1 MADLTTGMPNI
12 FTMPSNGNNNDMGMG
27 AITPLIL
34 GAALF
39 GGKGGLFGNNNGDA
53 AAAAAVAHGATVNE
67 VQGIVNGINTIQDIG
82 AVRREIADVNKEVW
96 KAEGDLQ
103 TAITASTGSLA
114 NDVLQSQIASMQGQA
129 NIINAIDS
137 HANDISSQVAANA
150 ALNSTQFA
158 ATAAASAAQFA
169 VTNAAV
175 ASAASAAA
183 VASKDA
189 VIDGLRNT
197 QIITATVVADGNVTR
212 AAIAD
217 LKDSLP
223 NARELDLQR
232 QVGVL
237 QGEVFKSQTLDGVR
251 SGNIEVTTNV
261 NQNNLQQQQQQQFQ
275 YQNGVLAQIL
285 AHSITQTATA
295 SNMNILGTQA
305 GIAQTPVNVAR

>member
-1 MADLTTGMPNI
+1 MADMTVPNI
-12 FTMPSNGNNNDMGMG
+12 FTVPQTGNGNDMGMG

-39 GGKGGLFGNNNGDA
+39 GGRGGLFGNNNDG
-53 AAAAAVAHGATVNE
+53 AAAAAVATRGATVDE

-82 AVRREIADVNKEVW
+82 SVRREIGGLSKEVW
-96 KAEGDLQ
+96 QAEGDLQ
-103 TAITASTGSLA
+103 AAVSASGTAIQNQVSQT
-114 NDVLQSQIASMQGQA
+114 QIAQMQGQA

-137 HANDISSQVAANA
+137 HANDLSTQIAAYANTT
-150 ALNSTQFA
+150 NTQFA
-158 ATAAASAAQFA
+158 ATNAAIAAA
-169 VTNAAV
+169 
-175 ASAASAAA
+175 AAA
-183 VASKDA
+183 AALAAKDG

-197 QIITATVVADGNVTR
+197 QVITSTIVADGNVTR

-223 NARELDLQR
+223 NSRELDLQR

-237 QGEVFKSQTLDGVR
+237 QGEVFKAQTLDGVR
-251 SGNIEVTTNV
+251 SGNVEVITNV

-285 AHSITQTATA
+285 AHSINQTATA
-295 SNMNILGTQA
+295 GNMNILGTQA
-305 GIAQTPVNVAR
+305 GITQTPVNVAR

>member
-1 MADLTTGMPNI
+1 MADMTSPNI
-12 FTMPSNGNNNDMGMG
+12 FTMPSNGGNNGFDMG

-39 GGKGGLFGNNNGDA
+39 GGGRGGLFGGNNGDA

-82 AVRREIADVNKEVW
+82 AVRREIADVNQEVW
-96 KAEGDLQ
+96 KAEGDIQ
-103 TAITASTGSLA
+103 NAVTASTGTIG
-114 NDVLQSQIASMQGQA
+114 NQILQSQISSMQGQA

-137 HANDISSQVAANA
+137 HSNDISTQIQAQTSSLNSQFATTNA
-150 ALNSTQFA
+150 AIA
-158 ATAAASAAQFA
+158 AGTAASAL
-169 VTNAAV
+169 
-175 ASAASAAA
+175 
-183 VASKDA
+183 ASKDA

-251 SGNIEVTTNV
+251 SGNVDVVTTV
-261 NQNNLQQQQQQQFQ
+261 NQNNNQQQQQQQFQ

-285 AHSITQTATA
+285 AHSITQSATA
-295 SNMNILGTQA
+295 ANMNILGTQT
-305 GIAQTPVNVAR
+305 GITQTPVNVAR